1 MVLEFTELKKVWI
14 LYMEESKEDKAI
26 SLMRYAYALV
36 TVTFEISLQDLYNKV
51 KFELVES
58 EGESVDVE
66 GLG

>member
-1 MVLEFTELKKVWI
+1 
-14 LYMEESKEDKAI
+14 MEESKEDKAI